1 MAVIENQVAEV
12 TLHIDQDI
20 TGDEMEKLLKALKER
35 EGVIKVQTNPE
46 KNHLLVVVVKYDPEK
61 ISSKDLVTIPRHL
74 GLRAELIGF

>member
-1 MAVIENQVAEV
+1 MENQVAEV

-20 TGDEMEKLLKALKER
+20 SGDEMKKPLKALKER

-46 KNHLLVVVVKYDPEK
+46 KNHLLVEKYDPEK